1 MPPVLAPTPAP
12 PQVVPNG
19 VHIMTSG
26 PGERPTGEAFVE
38 FVSAEE
44 AGRAMEKHKQHM
56 GSRYVELFRV
66 TKR

>member
-1 MPPVLAPTPAP
+1 M
-12 PQVVPNG
+12 
-19 VHIMTSG
+19 HIMTSG